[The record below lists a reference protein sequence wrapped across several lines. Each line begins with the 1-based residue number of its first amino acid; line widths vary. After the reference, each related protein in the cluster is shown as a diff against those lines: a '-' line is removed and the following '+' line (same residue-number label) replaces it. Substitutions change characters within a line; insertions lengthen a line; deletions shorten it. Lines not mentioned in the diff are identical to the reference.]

1 MIRVS
6 YWQFRLPL
14 YIALGGLAVVT
25 VAAGLTGPAL
35 AHLYDTTV
43 GTCQASGGD
52 CSTALSLFNAHDQ
65 VLRVVAQAIPLG
77 LPAVI
82 GMFWGAPLVA
92 RELESG
98 TFRLAW
104 TQGRSRMRWLGAKL
118 AVVGLAALVTEG
130 LISLALTWWWSPV
143 GRANPNRFSPV
154 LFGTFGVAPV
164 GYTAF
169 ALALGVTAGVVLR
182 RTLPAMAATLAV
194 FVGVRL
200 AVTYWVRP
208 YFAAAVR
215 AVLPVSGNGGI
226 GGIGVSSPALGQM
239 GLTFFPP
246 GMPNAW
252 LLSSQVTNAAG
263 QQPAGA
269 VLSQQCPQL
278 LRAQVGQGSMQTA
291 IVSCAT
297 KLSATFHQVLV
308 YQPASRYWPF
318 QFAEL
323 GLFTALALALAAFS
337 AWWIRRRLA

>member
-1 MIRVS
+1 ME
-6 YWQFRLPL
+6 
-14 YIALGGLAVVT
+14 
-25 VAAGLTGPAL
+25 
-35 AHLYDTTV
+35 
-43 GTCQASGGD
+43 
-52 CSTALSLFNAHDQ
+52 
-65 VLRVVAQAIPLG
+65 AIPLG
-77 LPAVI
+77 LPAVL

-92 RELESG
+92 RELEAG

-104 TQGRSRMRWLGAKL
+104 TQSRSRLNWLGAKL
-118 AVVGLAALVTEG
+118 AVTGLATLAVQG
-130 LISLALTWWWSPV
+130 LISLMMTWWWSPV
-143 GRANPNRFSPV
+143 GRVNPNRFSPA
-154 LFGTFGVAPV
+154 LFGAFGIAPV
-164 GYTAF
+164 GYAAF
-169 ALALGVTAGVVLR
+169 ALALGVTTGVVIR

-194 FVGVRL
+194 FAGVRL

-215 AVLPVSGNGGI
+215 AVLPISGN

-246 GMPNAW
+246 DIPNAW

-291 IVSCAT
+291 VSSCTT

-318 QFAEL
+318 QWAEL

>member
-14 YIALGGLAVVT
+14 GIALGGLAVLAVI
-25 VAAGLTGPAL
+25 AGLTGPGL

-43 GTCQASGGD
+43 AACASNGGD

-65 VLRVVAQAIPLG
+65 VLKVIAQMIPLG
-77 LPAVI
+77 LPAVL

-104 TQGRSRMRWLGAKL
+104 TQGRSRLSWLGAKL
-118 AVVGLAALVTEG
+118 AVVGLAALTVQG
-130 LISLALTWWWSPV
+130 LVSLALTWWWSPV
-143 GRANPNRFSPV
+143 GHANRIRFSPA
-154 LFGTFGVAPV
+154 LFGAFGIAPI
-164 GYTAF
+164 GYAAF
-169 ALALGVTAGVVLR
+169 ALALGITAGVVIR
-182 RTLPAMAATLAV
+182 RTLPAMATTLAV
-194 FVGVRL
+194 FAGVRL

-208 YFAAAVR
+208 YFAAPLHQ
-215 AVLPVSGNGGI
+215 VLAISPVQGI
-226 GGIGVSSPALGQM
+226 GLDSPARGQ
-239 GLTFFPP
+239 LSLNFFPP
-246 GMPNAW
+246 DIPDAW

-263 QQPAGA
+263 QKPSGA

-278 LRAQVGQGSMQTA
+278 LQAQIGQGNMGEALKTCVA
-291 IVSCAT
+291 
-297 KLSATFHQVLV
+297 KLSATFHQTIT

-318 QFAEL
+318 QWAET
-323 GLFTALALALAAFS
+323 GVFVVLALALAAFS

>member
-14 YIALGGLAVVT
+14 YIALSGLAVVAL
-25 VAAGLTGPAL
+25 AAGITGPGL

-43 GTCQASGGD
+43 ANCASTDGD

-65 VLRVVAQAIPLG
+65 VLKVAAQAVSLC
-77 LPAVI
+77 LPAVL

-104 TQGRSRMRWLGAKL
+104 TQSRSRLKWFAAKL
-118 AVVGLAALVTEG
+118 AVVGLTTLAIQG

-143 GRANPNRFSPV
+143 DRANPNRFSPA
-154 LFGTFGVAPV
+154 LFGALGIAPI
-164 GYTAF
+164 GYAAF
-169 ALALGVTAGVVLR
+169 ALALGITAGVVIR

-208 YFAAAVR
+208 FFAAPLHV
-215 AVLPVSGNGGI
+215 VLSLSPDQTVGLDSPPGGPL
-226 GGIGVSSPALGQM
+226 SLN
-239 GLTFFPP
+239 FFPP
-246 GMPNAW
+246 QFPDAW
-252 LLSSQVTNAAG
+252 LRSSQVANAAG
-263 QQPAGA
+263 QAPSGT
-269 VLSQQCPQL
+269 VLNNLCPQFVQIIHGGHGDQL
-278 LRAQVGQGSMQTA
+278 QAVQACVTR
-291 IVSCAT
+291 
-297 KLSATFHQVLV
+297 LSATFHQTVV

-318 QFAEL
+318 QWAEL
-323 GLFTALALALAAFS
+323 GVFVALAGALAAFS

>member
-14 YIALGGLAVVT
+14 YIALGGLAVVAA
-25 VAAGLTGPAL
+25 AAGVTGPAL
-35 AHLYDTTV
+35 AHLYDTTM
-43 GTCQASGGD
+43 GTCKASGGD
-52 CSTALSLFNAHDQ
+52 CSTALSLFNARDQ

-77 LPAVI
+77 LPAVL

-118 AVVGLAALVTEG
+118 AVVGLAALLTEG

-143 GRANPNRFSPV
+143 GQANPNRFSPV

-169 ALALGVTAGVVLR
+169 ALALGVTAGAVLR
-182 RTLPAMAATLAV
+182 RTLPAMAVTLAV
-194 FVGVRL
+194 FAGVRL

-208 YFAAAVR
+208 YFAAAAR
-215 AVLPVSGNGGI
+215 AVLPISANGDI
-226 GGIGVSSPALGQM
+226 GFSSSARGQM
-239 GLTFFPP
+239 SLTLFPP
-246 GMPNAW
+246 DLPNAW

-278 LRAQVGQGSMQTA
+278 LRAQVGQGSLRTA
-291 IVSCAT
+291 LGSCVT
-297 KLSATFHQVLV
+297 KLSATFHQTLT

-318 QFAEL
+318 QWAEL
-323 GLFTALALALAAFS
+323 GLFAVLALALAAFS
-337 AWWIRRRLA
+337 AWWLRRRLA